1 MKRVGW
7 WVGVGLGVAAVA
19 AVVALAAR
27 GAQQAGTQPAANLEN
42 SAGRPVLVELFTSEG
57 CSSCPP
63 ADALLAKL
71 DEAQPIPGAH
81 AIVLSE
87 HVTYWDHEGWRDPF
101 SLDTVTFRQKWY
113 GDKFGLSDVYTPQMV
128 VDGAAQFVGGD
139 GSKLVRAVEAAEA
152 TPKQE
157 LTIADAAWTGD
168 SVRFAVHS
176 PAGEAG
182 NGKTS
187 LYAALAIDSAQTSV
201 TGGENAGH
209 TLHHVAV
216 VRALK
221 EIGSEAKDGR
231 PLVLKLPNDK
241 QIAASEPVRLVVFVV
256 DKRTGHVLG
265 VAEQLVRHS

>member
-7 WVGVGLGVAAVA
+7 WIGVGLGVAAVA
-19 AVVALAAR
+19 AVAAWASQ
-27 GAQQAGTQPAANLEN
+27 GGPQPAANVE
-42 SAGRPVLVELFTSEG
+42 SAPARPVLVELFTSEG

-101 SLDTVTFRQKWY
+101 SLDAVTYRQKWY

-128 VDGAAQFVGGD
+128 VDGAVQFVGGD

-157 LTIADAAWTGD
+157 LTIADAAWAGD
-168 SVRFAVHS
+168 SVRFAVHA
-176 PAGEAG
+176 PAGDAG
-182 NGKTS
+182 NGKTE
-187 LYAALAIDSAQTSV
+187 LYAALAIDAAQTSV
-201 TGGENAGH
+201 TGGENAGRM
-209 TLHHVAV
+209 LRHVAV

-221 EIGSEAKDGR
+221 EIGPEARDGR
-231 PLVLKLPNDK
+231 PVALKLPNDK
-241 QIAASEPVRLVVFVV
+241 QIAATEPLRLVVFVV

-265 VAEQLVRHS
+265 IAEQVLRRS